1 MCLLDL
7 GNGMIFNNYIFY
19 QYLLHWRQCFS
30 YAAFLIQS
38 HDNPAKEGLERSK
51 SRSCS
56 WRIKALPSFWHYIS
70 TYKKAEVSYTSP
82 VIIISIPLL
91 FRFNYCPSA
100 ITHYWFF
107 FSFLF
112 GYPYFACFSFSL
124 INVCSFG
131 SYSPVSLQTQWY
143 GAYRTT
149 PFGHG
154 FERIVSDQKTKK
166 QLAVTCLD
174 LFLPF
179 LSCSFSLSSFL
190 VEDKREKLVIEYF
203 QERYNISLRYASWP
217 ALQSGNEPKP
227 IYLPMEVN

>member
-1 MCLLDL
+1 MRLLDL

-19 QYLLHWRQCFS
+19 QYLLHWRECFS

-82 VIIISIPLL
+82 VIITSIPLL

-107 FSFLF
+107 FLF
-112 GYPYFACFSFSL
+112 
-124 INVCSFG
+124 
-131 SYSPVSLQTQWY
+131 
-143 GAYRTT
+143 
-149 PFGHG
+149 
-154 FERIVSDQKTKK
+154 
-166 QLAVTCLD
+166 CLD
-174 LFLPF
+174 ILILLVLVFHSLMYVHLEVTHQSLCR
-179 LSCSFSLSSFL
+179 LSGMVLIEPPHL
-190 VEDKREKLVIEYF
+190 VMGSKE
-203 QERYNISLRYASWP
+203 
-217 ALQSGNEPKP
+217 
-227 IYLPMEVN
+227 